1 MIPKAW
7 RGRRSGFSLLVLAAG
22 LLGALLGASPP
33 APVRDLDR
41 RAFDLRLSLLPEVPV
56 PLEVVLVLAREET
69 LARMGRWPWPR
80 RYHAAL
86 LDRLGEAR
94 TVVLDILFPEGG
106 DPEDDAL
113 LARAAARHGRVVAA
127 IHLAPG
133 QGKAPPRILP
143 PYDALFRG
151 VADVGVTNVEAD
163 EDGVFRYAV
172 PLWPV
177 AGGVAPSLSLAG
189 VSLALGLKPEV
200 EESPRGLILRL
211 GKARLDLDGDRRVW
225 VRFSRV
231 PPRVFEYGDVLEGK
245 VPPEAFR
252 DRIVVVGVAAAGAGD
267 VVTAPNGGGVRS
279 LFGAQF
285 NGETIRTLLGGGTPR
300 WIPPWAAALLGALV
314 ASLGAVLALFA
325 RPLWAALGFG
335 GLVVLLLGGEQ
346 ALLASG
352 LWAAPLA
359 GPLTPGVLTF
369 GTGLYLRFRVLH
381 GEERTHRLSVFGI
394 LDLVRETRDPKEIPE
409 RLASVLAEIRAQ
421 DGIEVE
427 SPGLSFREVFERT
440 RALGVEEALEG
451 AGKEAV
457 VLETPRDPWRF
468 RMIVPLPEEEETRYL
483 LLRWRRSLP
492 LEQVRSVAALAV
504 AADWFARAL
513 TEAKKQKE
521 TLYQTVA
528 AMVEAIDAKDPVTA
542 GHSRRVCDL
551 SVELARHLGADERT
565 LEEITFGGI
574 IHDVGKLGIPDA
586 VLGKQGKL
594 TDEEFALI
602 RSHPSVGERIL
613 APVSL
618 PEVAKQAMAEHHEK
632 WNGRGYPRGLKGTEI
647 SLAGRIV
654 AVADVYDALASD
666 RPYKKGWPLA
676 EVCDLLYKQSRE
688 DFDPDVVQAFWE
700 MKAPEDWVP
709 PDRRPPTENAS
720 S

>member
-1 MIPKAW
+1 MAFRW
-7 RGRRSGFSLLVLAAG
+7 RKGERTGSWLWVGASI
-22 LLGALLGASPP
+22 LLGALLGAFPP
-33 APVRDLDR
+33 GPLRDLDR
-41 RAFDLRLSLLPEVPV
+41 RVFDLRLALMPEGSPS
-56 PLEVVLVLAREET
+56 PEVVLVLAREET
-69 LARMGRWPWPR
+69 LARIGKWPWPR

-86 LDRLGEAR
+86 LDRLGAAR
-94 TVVLDILFPEGG
+94 TVVLDVLFPEGS

-113 LARAAARHGRVVAA
+113 LARAAARNGRVVSA
-127 IHLAPG
+127 IHLAPA
-133 QGKAPPRILP
+133 QGNVPSRILP
-143 PYDALFRG
+143 PYDALFRA

-163 EDGVFRYAV
+163 GDGVFRYAV

-177 AGGVAPSLSLAG
+177 GEGVAPSLALAG
-189 VSLALGLKPEV
+189 ASLALGLRPEV
-200 EESPRGLILRL
+200 EETPRGLVLRL
-211 GKARLDLDGDRRVW
+211 GERRLGLDDGRRIW
-225 VRFSRV
+225 VRFPSA
-231 PPRVFEYGDVLEGK
+231 PPRVFEYADVLTGK
-245 VPPEAFR
+245 VPPETFA

-267 VVTAPNGGGVRS
+267 VVVVPHRGRVRS

-285 NGETIRTLLGGGTPR
+285 NAETLRTLLSGVSPLLT
-300 WIPPWAAALLGALV
+300 PPWAGALLGALL
-314 ASLGAVLALFA
+314 AGGGAALALFA
-325 RPLWAALGFG
+325 RPVWAVAGFG
-335 GLVVLLLGGEQ
+335 GAAAVLAGGEQ
-346 ALLASG
+346 ILLVRT

-359 GPLTPGVLTF
+359 APLAPGVLAF
-369 GTGLYLRFRVLH
+369 GSALFLRFRVLH
-381 GEERTHRLSVFGI
+381 RQERTHRLSVFGI
-394 LDLVRETRDPKEIPE
+394 LDLVREVRDPAEIPG
-409 RLASVLAEIRAQ
+409 RLASVLEEIRAE

-427 SPGLSFREVFERT
+427 SPGLSFHEAFDLARS
-440 RALGVEEALEG
+440 LGMEGALEG
-451 AGKEAV
+451 QEAT
-457 VLETPRDPWRF
+457 VLETPGDSWRF
-468 RMIVPLPEEEETRYL
+468 RMIVPLPEEDQTRYL
-483 LLRWRRSLP
+483 VLRWRKVLP

-551 SVELARHLGADERT
+551 SVELARHMGADERT

-613 APVSL
+613 APVAL
-618 PEVAKQAMAEHHEK
+618 PEVAKKAMVEHHEK

-688 DFDPDVVQAFWE
+688 DFDPDVVQAFLD
-700 MKAPEDWVP
+700 MKAPEDWIP
-709 PDRRPPTENAS
+709 PDRRPKPEEAAS
-720 S
+720 